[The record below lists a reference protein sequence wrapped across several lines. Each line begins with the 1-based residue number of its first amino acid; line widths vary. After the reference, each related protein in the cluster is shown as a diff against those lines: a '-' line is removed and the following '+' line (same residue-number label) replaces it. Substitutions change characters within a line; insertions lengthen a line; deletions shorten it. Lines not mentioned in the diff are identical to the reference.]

1 VVRFIRLVLFIV
13 LVMMPL
19 IVEAQTYETNLT
31 GTVAGPNGAPI
42 SNVQVKVVNLG
53 TNAIRT
59 TKTGDSGSYYVGNL
73 PIGRY
78 SLTVSAENFST
89 QKIADI
95 QLVVGQVRQ
104 INVKMKLGT
113 VSQEVRVVDTAPP

>member
-42 SNVQVKVVNLG
+42 SNVQVKVVNSRNKCY
-53 TNAIRT
+53 TN
-59 TKTGDSGSYYVGNL
+59 DED
-73 PIGRY
+73 GRFR
-78 SLTVSAENFST
+78 LVLRWQSADW
-89 QKIADI
+89 A
-95 QLVVGQVRQ
+95 V
-104 INVKMKLGT
+104 
-113 VSQEVRVVDTAPP
+113 